1 MKLGTVVLEEIL
13 KLLSESQSLTVDE
26 LAKGT
31 DLNSRDVRKALD
43 LLVKFGVIELEGD
56 RATIDPIIREI
67 MLSEEHQ

>member
-1 MKLGTVVLEEIL
+1 MKLATVVLEEIL